1 MDKLAASGRELA
13 LIPGSEGKE
22 AMPFYHSARATLPSE
37 GTREVTVVGPRPDIV
52 LKARSDLKRVFFL
65 YVAILNLLESFL

>member
-37 GTREVTVVGPRPDIV
+37 GTREVTVVGPDIV